1 MGHEVL
7 LPPRGVPWSHLS
19 DDTKRSTGKTLR
31 MDGSIQ
37 KEQFAVNTGL
47 VNSWISL
54 IFCHITCIF
63 YFKMFCTKKYIF
75 N

>member
-37 KEQFAVNTGL
+37 KEQFAVNNL
-47 VNSWISL
+47 YILFKNVLCEEVYL
-54 IFCHITCIF
+54 INVFQL
-63 YFKMFCTKKYIF
+63 Y
-75 N
+75 